1 LRFKACSFLEQRSII
16 LDIVQ
21 GFEIMTLWRPP
32 GTTKTPEEIEVL
44 DTRIRLMICV
54 GRFIAVAER

>member
-1 LRFKACSFLEQRSII
+1 
-16 LDIVQ
+16 
-21 GFEIMTLWRPP
+21 MTLWRPP